1 MKFAISMLALLA
13 ATTAQAQTP
22 ATVKVNL
29 GTVQSF
35 GAVVTYIAQ
44 DKGYFRDAGI
54 ELNISFMNSSA
65 NVMAILARGDLNIV
79 EGGVSVGFF
88 NAVNQNLPIIM
99 TTDRVSTPI
108 HHHLLVAPKH
118 KGKITKLADLKGMNV
133 GTNAAGAVTTYE
145 LGKMFARSGMTLK
158 DIELKV
164 VGFPQMGAA
173 LQNGAL
179 DATLIIPPFAAAF
192 EQQGLGFS
200 IANAD
205 DLVEPSP
212 MTIAVSYVNTDWA
225 AKNKEAMKRFFVAYM
240 RATREYC
247 TAYHHGANRKE
258 VIDIALKYGLEK
270 SAANVEKNPWTGRNM
285 NGAINMPSIMDM
297 QQFYLQTG
305 FVKRVL
311 PGEKLYTSEYI
322 DHANK
327 VLGPPPVV
335 KPDSKLPG
343 CR

>member
-1 MKFAISMLALLA
+1 MKKLLTALTPLMMIA
-13 ATTAQAQTP
+13 ASGAQAQT
-22 ATVKVNL
+22 KINL
-29 GTVQSF
+29 GTVQSL
-35 GAVVTYIAQ
+35 GAIVTYIAQ
-44 DKGYFRDAGI
+44 DKGYFKEAGI
-54 ELNISFMNSSA
+54 ELNVSFMNSSA

-88 NAVNQNLPIIM
+88 NAVDKNLPIIM

-108 HHHLLVAPKH
+108 HHQLLVAPKH
-118 KGKITKLADLKGMNV
+118 KGKITKLTDLRGKIV
-133 GTNAAGAVTTYE
+133 GSNAAGSVTTYE
-145 LGKMFARSGMTLK
+145 FGKMLAKSGMTLK
-158 DIELKV
+158 DIDLKT

-200 IANAD
+200 IASAD
-205 DLVEPSP
+205 DLVEPAP

-225 AKNKEAMKRFFVAYM
+225 AKNKETLKKFFVAYM

-258 VIDIALKYGLEK
+258 VIAIAMKYGLEK
-270 SAANVEKNPWTGRNM
+270 SEANMQNNPWTGRNM
-285 NGAINMPSIMDM
+285 NGAINMPSINDM
-297 QQFYLQTG
+297 QQFFLQTG
-305 FVKRVL
+305 FVKRIL

-327 VLGPPPVV
+327 VLGAPPQVN
-335 KPDSKLPG
+335 PDSKLAG